1 MSKNFSMWTSFLWD
15 IPIED
20 ALREQAAAGWMFA
33 ELSDEHSIALIERG
47 RGSGVALRKVADD
60 LGVGVEQGHLDLP
73 FDIASPDLA
82 ARAKMLD
89 SIKRRIDLFA
99 EVGITAAVIHP
110 GGGTIT
116 DPAERFK
123 NQLEGLHALTTHA
136 QGTGVVMCLEPCCSG
151 WDLAPLLRATAP
163 AQVGICLDTGHV
175 NLTDENQ
182 ADLILS
188 WGPRLRGLHI
198 ADNDGKTDLHLFPR
212 QPRGI
217 INWWPIISALEEI
230 AYAGLY
236 NFELPGENRVSLDE
250 RRAKLRQFIA
260 AARELFGK

>member
-1 MSKNFSMWTSFLWD
+1 MWTSFLWD

-33 ELSDEHSIALIERG
+33 ELSDEHSIELIQRG
-47 RGSGVALRKVADD
+47 RGSGTALRKVAGD
-60 LGVGVEQGHLDLP
+60 LGVSVEQGHLDLP
-73 FDIASPDLA
+73 ADIASSDPIES
-82 ARAKMLD
+82 MIV
-89 SIKRRIDLFA
+89 SVKRRIDLFA

-110 GGGTIT
+110 GGGKIS
-116 DPAERFK
+116 DPRERFDR
-123 NQLEGLHALTTHA
+123 QLEGLHLLTTHA

-151 WDLAPLLRATAP
+151 WELTPLLRATAP
-163 AQVGICLDTGHV
+163 AQVGVCLDTGHV
-175 NLTDENQ
+175 NLTDESQ
-182 ADLILS
+182 GDLIRS

-217 INWWPIISALEEI
+217 INWWPIIAALEEI
-230 AYAGLY
+230 GYAGLY

-260 AARELFGK
+260 AAREMFGN